1 MTSERLEEVFDI
13 VLYLPSLRVA
23 KADDPANGT
32 PFCERDEVQ
41 AIAARNQGR
50 HAKLFVPEALV
61 EPDERFIPSQLLG
74 ERESQAMTGAVEF
87 VFRWIELE
95 EHALV

>member
-1 MTSERLEEVFDI
+1 LGLGVILDI
-13 VLYLPSLRVA
+13 VLDLPSLGIA
-23 KADDPANGT
+23 KADDTTNVPSVREG
-32 PFCERDEVQ
+32 DEVQ
-41 AIAARNQGR
+41 AIASRNQGR

-74 ERESQAMTGAVEF
+74 KRQRQAVTRAVEF
-87 VFRWIELE
+87 VFHWVELE